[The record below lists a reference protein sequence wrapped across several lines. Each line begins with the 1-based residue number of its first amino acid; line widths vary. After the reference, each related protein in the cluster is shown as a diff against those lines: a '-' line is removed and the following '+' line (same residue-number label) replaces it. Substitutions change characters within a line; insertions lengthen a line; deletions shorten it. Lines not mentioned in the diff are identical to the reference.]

1 VEKKKYCLH
10 QVRVRSFSGF
20 GRVFERARGERM
32 RENLLLLFFYL
43 SLNRVSKI
51 ANRCPLSL
59 SQSFRAKFLPLLLAN
74 AKNKDKT
81 HREEEKSSIR
91 SKSVVFFPLSLFLR
105 ARVRAFGEN
114 VPREGF
120 GFFSAFFAF
129 DNSIREE
136 KFAEGREKA
145 SRTSCKKR
153 FFVGKSERE
162 RRERSLFF
170 FFIFLD
176 EICAGGAACRRRGQN
191 TKKGE
196 RER

>member
-1 VEKKKYCLH
+1 MEKKKYCLH

-32 RENLLLLFFYL
+32 RENLLLLFFSL

-59 SQSFRAKFLPLLLAN
+59 SILRAKFLPLLLAN

-129 DNSIREE
+129 DNSIRR
-136 KFAEGREKA
+136 KN
-145 SRTSCKKR
+145 SRRGEKKR
-153 FFVGKSERE
+153 LGLVVKSAFSWGRARERE
-162 RRERSLFF
+162 ESDLSFF
-170 FFIFLD
+170 FYFF
-176 EICAGGAACRRRGQN
+176 G
-191 TKKGE
+191 
-196 RER
+196 